1 MFSFGITLSL
11 REKGKDRLELSLS
24 HLSRIILT
32 FFFVLSCLVLF
43 SSDPSSG
50 KVSVNLL
57 PLILLIITGLS
68 AFYEER
74 WVFDRKENVF
84 ENHLGLIF
92 LSRKRRTALDQLVR
106 VEINSFI
113 KGRLEERE
121 DPPEDAGFFKSAS
134 RPDRSSF
141 TSFLGLTPKRYTVRV
156 VKLTIVDKQ
165 EKTYVLDTAKGHRV
179 EDFRRMGKRIA
190 DFCNIPF
197 QEKQ

>member
-24 HLSRIILT
+24 QPSRIILT
-32 FFFVLSCLVLF
+32 FFFVLSSLVLF

-57 PLILLIITGLS
+57 PLLLVIVTGLS
-68 AFYEER
+68 VLYEER
-74 WVFDRKENVF
+74 WVFDRKENIF
-84 ENHLGLIF
+84 ENHFGLIF
-92 LSRKRRTALDQLVR
+92 LSRKRRTALDQLAH

-113 KGRLEERE
+113 RGRLDDQENL
-121 DPPEDAGFFKSAS
+121 PEDAGSFKPAP
-134 RPDRSSF
+134 RPEKSSF
-141 TSFLGLTPKRYTVRV
+141 TSFLGLTPKRYAVRV
-156 VKLTIVDKQ
+156 VKLTVVDKQ

-179 EDFRRMGKRIA
+179 EEFRRTGKRIA

-197 QEKQ
+197 REI